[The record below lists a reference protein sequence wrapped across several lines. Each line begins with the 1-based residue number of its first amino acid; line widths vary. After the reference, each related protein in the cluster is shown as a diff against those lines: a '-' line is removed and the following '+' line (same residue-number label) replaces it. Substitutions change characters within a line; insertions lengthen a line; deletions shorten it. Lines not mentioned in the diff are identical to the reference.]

1 MPSGDSELRVA
12 HLDADAFY
20 VSVELRRHPEL
31 RGRPVIVSGSGPRAV
46 VTTASYE
53 ARRYGVGSAMP
64 ASRARRLCPDAVV
77 LAPDF
82 ATYRDASKQVM
93 DLVRAHVE
101 RVEVV
106 GLDEAYLDVA
116 GLFSPRAAMRRLIT
130 EIKDATQLTCSVGIG
145 PNKLVAKVASD
156 AEKPAGFVV
165 LTRGQAC
172 ERFASAP
179 PGLVPGIGPKTAAR
193 LAELGLTT
201 LAAVGA
207 APERLLVERFG
218 PNLGRELG
226 RRARF
231 EHDGEIGAARK
242 VVSESRERTFD
253 TDLSDPAQMREQLSL
268 MAEELCAGLAAHDR
282 RGRTIAIKVRL
293 DDWTTVTRSRTVA
306 QPTCDVQLVSDVA
319 LALLRDYSPPRPV
332 RLLGVRVAGL
342 ANSTAHAQGVDAGEV
357 GGGAGEVGGDGA
369 QEDRRAGRGG
379 ESADQLALPV

>member
-1 MPSGDSELRVA
+1 VSAPTEALRVA

-20 VSVELRRHPEL
+20 VSIELRRRPEL
-31 RGRPVIVSGSGPRAV
+31 RGLPVIVAGSGPRAV

-53 ARRYGVGSAMP
+53 ARRFGVGSAMP
-64 ASRARRLCPDAVV
+64 ASRARRLCPQAVV

-82 ATYRDASKQVM
+82 ATYRHASKQVM
-93 DLVRAHVE
+93 DIVRAHVE

-106 GLDEAYLDVA
+106 GLDEAYLDVD
-116 GLFSPRAAMRRLIT
+116 GLFSPRAAMRRLLA
-130 EIKDATQLTCSVGIG
+130 EIRSATQLTCSIGIG

-165 LTRGQAC
+165 LDRRQAC
-172 ERFASAP
+172 ARFASSP

-201 LAAVGA
+201 LGA
-207 APERLLVERFG
+207 LAQAPERLLVERFG
-218 PNLGRELG
+218 ANHGRDLR

-253 TDLSDPAQMREQLSL
+253 TDISDPDEMRDALAR
-268 MAEELCAGLAAHDR
+268 MAAELCASLAAHGR

-293 DDWTTVTRSRTVA
+293 DDWTTVTRAHTVA
-306 QPTCDVQLVSDVA
+306 EPTCEVELVRGHA
-319 LALLRDYSPPRPV
+319 LRLLHEYAPARPV

-342 ANSTAHAQGVDAGEV
+342 AGVEAHRDRAHGAPAPQDA
-357 GGGAGEVGGDGA
+357 DGPR
-369 QEDRRAGRGG
+369 Q
-379 ESADQLALPV
+379 QLELPV